1 MSEFGLAQV
10 PSLSSERKN
19 TSDEW
24 TAPEAIRRGVRH
36 TLRLI
41 AQVVQF
47 KEHPK
52 MHMLLINNFVL
63 FFCYYFLFHIT
74 FFVCINLYSLIWVD
88 IFSFSRFVGLVLSA
102 DIFLSLRCMELWRL
116 IMGAFFV
123 W

>member
-10 PSLSSERKN
+10 PSLSSEQKN

-24 TAPEAIRRGVRH
+24 TAPEAIRRGVRR
-36 TLRLI
+36 TLRSI

-47 KEHPK
+47 KEYPK
-52 MHMLLINNFVL
+52 IHMLLINNFVL
-63 FFCYYFLFHIT
+63 FFVVIS
-74 FFVCINLYSLIWVD
+74 FFILHFFCINLYSLIWVD
-88 IFSFSRFVGLVLSA
+88 IFSFFRFVGLVLSS
-102 DIFLSLRCMELWRL
+102 DIFLSVRCMELWRL